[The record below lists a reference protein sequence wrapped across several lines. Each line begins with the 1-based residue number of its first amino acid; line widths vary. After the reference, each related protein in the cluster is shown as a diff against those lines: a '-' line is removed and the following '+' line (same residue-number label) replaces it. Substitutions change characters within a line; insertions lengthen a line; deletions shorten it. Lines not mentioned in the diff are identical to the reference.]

1 MGRRPDPH
9 PKADRTITWRI
20 PRSREAR
27 NPLAGDAKNAAPS
40 ADNLVGKVMDV
51 GQRIMSVGS
60 GGSNASQS
68 WQPLSRDTLFRQVGP
83 LVGGTLMGLL
93 VLALPHTPDA
103 DLGLLL
109 RAAILTAVTVTATA
123 VVPWNRL
130 PTAMQA
136 APPVLYMLVA
146 FLLGQATGGAK
157 SVYEQLVLLPVLWLA
172 VYGSALELALG
183 LFAVAAV
190 LTLPAAMPGASHQDW
205 MRAVILMMVA
215 MILAFAVFR
224 LLRQI
229 RQRATGGALWLLAMT
244 DELTGIANRRAWN
257 EHLARALAAGGPQSP
272 VCVAVLD
279 VDHFKEFNDSH
290 GHQGGDRFLKELTA
304 LWRARLR
311 DSDVLAR
318 LGGDEFAVLLPN
330 CAMSTAQAVVGR
342 LCADLP
348 GGRTCSA
355 GLVDWDGHE
364 TAETLVDRADVAL
377 YRAKDA
383 GRNRVVAGA

>member
-1 MGRRPDPH
+1 
-9 PKADRTITWRI
+9 
-20 PRSREAR
+20 
-27 NPLAGDAKNAAPS
+27 
-40 ADNLVGKVMDV
+40 MDV
-51 GQRIMSVGS
+51 GQRIMNAGS

-83 LVGGTLMGLL
+83 LIGGTLMGLL
-93 VLALPHTPDA
+93 VFALPHTPDA
-103 DLGLLL
+103 DLGILL

-123 VVPWNRL
+123 VLPWNRL
-130 PTAMQA
+130 PTALQA
-136 APPVLYMLVA
+136 APPVLYMVVA
-146 FLLGQATGGAK
+146 FLLGEATGGAR

-190 LTLPAAMPGASHQDW
+190 LTLPVAMPGASHQDW
-205 MRAVILMMVA
+205 MRAAILMMVA
-215 MILAFAVFR
+215 MILAFAVYR

-229 RQRATGGALWLLAMT
+229 RQRTTGGALWLLAMT

-257 EHLARALAAGGPQSP
+257 EHLARALQAGGPGSP

-318 LGGDEFAVLLPN
+318 LGGDEFGVLLPS
-330 CAMSTAQAVVGR
+330 CAMTTAEPVVSR

-348 GGRTCSA
+348 GGNTCSA
-355 GLVDWDGHE
+355 GLVEWDGHE
-364 TAETLVDRADVAL
+364 TAEALVDRADVAL

>member
-1 MGRRPDPH
+1 
-9 PKADRTITWRI
+9 
-20 PRSREAR
+20 
-27 NPLAGDAKNAAPS
+27 
-40 ADNLVGKVMDV
+40 MDV
-51 GQRIMSVGS
+51 GQRILSAGNGVPS
-60 GGSNASQS
+60 ASSS

-83 LVGGTLMGLL
+83 LIGGTLMGLL
-93 VLALPHTPDA
+93 VFALPHTPDA
-103 DLGLLL
+103 DLGILL

-123 VVPWNRL
+123 VLPWNRL
-130 PTAMQA
+130 PTALQA
-136 APPVLYMLVA
+136 APPVLYMVVA
-146 FLLGQATGGAK
+146 FLLGEATGGAN

-190 LTLPAAMPGASHQDW
+190 LTLPVAMPGASHQDW
-205 MRAVILMMVA
+205 MRAAILMMVA

-229 RQRATGGALWLLAMT
+229 RLRATGGALWLLAMT

-257 EHLARALAAGGPQSP
+257 EHLAMALEAGGPEAP

-279 VDHFKEFNDSH
+279 VDHFKEFNDTH

-330 CAMSTAQAVVGR
+330 CAMTTAEPVVGR

-348 GGRTCSA
+348 AARTCSA
-355 GLVDWDGHE
+355 GLVEWDGQE
-364 TAETLVDRADVAL
+364 TADALIARADAAL

-383 GRNRVVAGA
+383 GRNRVVAAA

>member
-1 MGRRPDPH
+1 
-9 PKADRTITWRI
+9 
-20 PRSREAR
+20 
-27 NPLAGDAKNAAPS
+27 
-40 ADNLVGKVMDV
+40 MDV
-51 GQRIMSVGS
+51 GQRILSAGS
-60 GGSNASQS
+60 GGSTAGSG
-68 WQPLSRDTLFRQVGP
+68 WQPLSRDMLFRQVGP
-83 LVGGTLMGLL
+83 LIGGTLMGLL
-93 VLALPHTPDA
+93 VFALPHTPDA
-103 DLGLLL
+103 DLGILF
-109 RAAILTAVTVTATA
+109 RAAALTAITVTATA
-123 VVPWNRL
+123 ALPWNRL
-130 PTAMQA
+130 PTALQA
-136 APPVLYMLVA
+136 APPVLYMVVA
-146 FLLGQATGGAK
+146 FLLGRATGGAN

-183 LFAVAAV
+183 LSAVAAV
-190 LTLPAAMPGASHQDW
+190 LVLNVAVPGASHQDW
-205 MRAVILMMVA
+205 MRAAILMMVA
-215 MILAFAVFR
+215 MILAFAVYR

-229 RQRATGGALWLLAMT
+229 RQRSTGGALWLLAMT

-257 EHLARALAAGGPQSP
+257 EHLARGLQAGAPEAP

-330 CAMSTAQAVVGR
+330 CAMTTAEPVVGR

-348 GGRTCSA
+348 GGNTCSA
-355 GLVDWDGHE
+355 GLVQWDGSE
-364 TAETLVDRADVAL
+364 TAEALVDRADVAL
-377 YRAKDA
+377 YQAKEA

>member
-1 MGRRPDPH
+1 
-9 PKADRTITWRI
+9 
-20 PRSREAR
+20 
-27 NPLAGDAKNAAPS
+27 
-40 ADNLVGKVMDV
+40 MDV
-51 GQRIMSVGS
+51 GQRIMSTGG
-60 GGSNASQS
+60 GGSNASS
-68 WQPLSRDTLFRQVGP
+68 VWQPLSRDTLFRQVGP
-83 LVGGTLMGLL
+83 LIGGTLMGLL
-93 VLALPHTPDA
+93 VFALPHTPDA
-103 DLGLLL
+103 DLGILL
-109 RAAILTAVTVTATA
+109 RAAALTAVTVTATA
-123 VVPWNRL
+123 VLPWNRL
-130 PTAMQA
+130 PTALQA
-136 APPVLYMLVA
+136 APPVLYVVVA
-146 FLLGQATGGAK
+146 FLLGEATGGAN

-190 LTLPAAMPGASHQDW
+190 LVLPVAMPGASHQDM
-205 MRAVILMMVA
+205 MRAAILMMVA
-215 MILAFAVFR
+215 VILAFAVNR

-257 EHLARALAAGGPQSP
+257 EHLTLALQAGGPSAP

-318 LGGDEFAVLLPN
+318 LGGDEFAVLLPT
-330 CAMSTAQAVVGR
+330 CAMATAEPVVGR

-348 GGRTCSA
+348 GGNTCSA
-355 GLVDWDGHE
+355 GLVEWDGQE
-364 TAETLVDRADVAL
+364 SAEALIARADSAL